1 MNQEK
6 IDQINELI
14 EATGVTIQDDYFTD
28 IFRDGETNEEL
39 FSVMSSRGFV
49 QYPEKEEEVFDYII
63 EQLTLLTQHKNQ
75 LKLKL

>member
-14 EATGVTIQDDYFTD
+14 ELTGVTIQDDYFTD

-39 FSVMSSRGFV
+39 FSVMSSRGFA
-49 QYPEKEEEVFDYII
+49 QYPEKEVFDYII
-63 EQLTLLTQHKNQ
+63 EQLTLITQHKNQ